1 MKDRFSKF
9 AGTSVF
15 PNSKKCSKLQCFLFD
30 VMHWFLCLIG
40 KHNFAECRIENET
53 YKYCKRCTYTEKDGK
68 KVKRVYSEN
77 VEFL

>member
-9 AGTSVF
+9 AGTSLF
-15 PNSKKCSKLQCFLFD
+15 PNSKKRSRFQCFLFD
-30 VMHWFLCLIG
+30 VMHWCLCLIG
-40 KHNFAECRIENET
+40 KHDLAEYRIENEI
-53 YKYCKRCTYTEKDGK
+53 YKYCKRCTYTESNGI